1 MSKTALY
8 VGRFQPF
15 HRGHLE
21 AIRYVLERVEVL
33 IICVGSAQYSHTLEN
48 PFTAG
53 ERITMTRLALD
64 EGEVDASRYYIIP
77 IEDVNIH
84 SLWVSQVKSLTPRF
98 EIVFSNEPLTA
109 TLFHEAGFPV
119 ESIPFFKRDE
129 YSSTEVR
136 KRMIEEE
143 NWRSLVPV
151 SVAKYV
157 DQIQG
162 IDRMRALSKS
172 DKAVS
177 KAE

>member
-1 MSKTALY
+1 
-8 VGRFQPF
+8 
-15 HRGHLE
+15 
-21 AIRYVLERVEVL
+21 
-33 IICVGSAQYSHTLEN
+33 
-48 PFTAG
+48 
-53 ERITMTRLALD
+53 MTRLALD

-109 TLFHEAGFPV
+109 TLFREAGFAV
-119 ESIPFFKRDE
+119 EPIPFFKRDE
-129 YSSTEVR
+129 YSATEVR

-151 SVAKYV
+151 AVAKYV

-162 IDRMRALSKS
+162 INRMRALSKS

-177 KAE
+177 KTE